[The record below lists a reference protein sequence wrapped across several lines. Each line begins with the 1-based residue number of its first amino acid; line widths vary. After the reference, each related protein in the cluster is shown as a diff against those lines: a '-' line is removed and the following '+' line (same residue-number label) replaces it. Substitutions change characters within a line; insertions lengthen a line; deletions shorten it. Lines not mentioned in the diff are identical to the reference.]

1 MDKYLNKVIK
11 MRRWVMIAHHIPGR
25 IRLKY
30 KLGIM
35 SHLMQFNL
43 QNVDDVIAQVPAF
56 VSYKINK
63 STGSIVIEYNANL
76 VKPELVDDLF
86 AGTDEQAEHA
96 YFALAQYLNA
106 EGIRT

>member
-1 MDKYLNKVIK
+1 
-11 MRRWVMIAHHIPGR
+11 MIAHHIPGR

-30 KLGIM
+30 KLGIV
-35 SHLMQFNL
+35 SQLMQFNL

-56 VSYKINK
+56 LSYKINK
-63 STGSIVIEYNANL
+63 STGSIVIEYDASL
-76 VKPELVDDLF
+76 VTPNLVDDLF
-86 AGTDEQAEHA
+86 SGTDEQAEQA